1 MNADDSRGKKL
12 LQTPRRFVPELRGI
26 PVGSLLE
33 NITMP
38 QLRISEF
45 DWLDTL
51 ESVPQDV
58 RSAVQE
64 VKSGWFN
71 YSRHESPLYSF
82 PGAVTLTHRNNFSSM
97 PMHALPQPRT
107 VQAQTFAALFVFKH
121 DPDKDGL
128 PNCSIDVNGRPSDP
142 PVREYFQMKPFQDNR
157 TYCIAVA
164 KVTFNA
170 GVVSCKHS
178 AQLVAES
185 LAECQN
191 DQQSDLLA
199 PDPLVEFA
207 LALTPETV
215 MQVNMMNTTGWDF
228 ENGAAHYVQNILNV
242 AYQGAWSATA
252 YFTNN
257 GPDTLTTVA
266 YERIQAVRAEVTAW
280 RVWLW
285 LVLNGVLTLTGLVVY
300 YLQSRVVRPVVQDPV
315 LTAVMMDPSNI
326 LKHDRDG
333 ICDIDNIGGSDKHD
347 RLLSLSCMPR
357 VGGQWRHDMLNLQ
370 RRSTDRS

>member
-1 MNADDSRGKKL
+1 MNADDSRGKEL
-12 LQTPRRFVPELRGI
+12 LQTPRRYVPELRGI
-26 PVGSLLE
+26 PIGSRLE

-45 DWLDTL
+45 EWLDTL
-51 ESVPQDV
+51 ELVPQDV
-58 RSAVQE
+58 TSAVQK
-64 VKSGWFN
+64 VGSGWFN
-71 YSRHESPLYSF
+71 YSRNTSPLYSF
-82 PGAVTLTHRNNFSSM
+82 PGAVTLTRRNDFSSM
-97 PMHALPQPRT
+97 PKHALPQPRT
-107 VQAQTFAALFVFKH
+107 VSAQTFAALYVFNH
-121 DPDKDGL
+121 NPDNNGL
-128 PNCSIDVNGRPSDP
+128 PSCSIDVNGRPSDP
-142 PVREYFQMKPFQDNR
+142 PVREYLHMKPFQDNR
-157 TYCIAVA
+157 THCIAVA
-164 KVTFNA
+164 NVTFNA

-191 DQQSDLLA
+191 DQQSDLLD

-215 MQVNMMNTTGWDF
+215 MQVIMMNTTGWDF
-228 ENGAAHYVQNILNV
+228 EHGAANYVQNLLNV

-252 YFTNN
+252 YFTN

-285 LVLNGVLTLTGLVVY
+285 LALNGVLTLTGFAVC

-315 LTAVMMDPSNI
+315 LTGKVYPV
-326 LKHDRDG
+326 
-333 ICDIDNIGGSDKHD
+333 IDAFI
-347 RLLSLSCMPR
+347 R
-357 VGGQWRHDMLNLQ
+357 
-370 RRSTDRS
+370 